1 MSTAIHGAPA
11 ASVVIPA
18 FNAARDIAAA
28 IESVF
33 AQTFTDYEVIVVND
47 GSSDNLASAIRPFQ
61 HRLIYIEQPNRGA
74 AAARN
79 AGIRTARGR
88 YVAFLDADD
97 VWQSGF
103 LDRQIRYLESRP
115 ACDLVYSDA
124 LISGESPLAGQRF
137 MKGAP
142 SKGPVTLVSLLN
154 LQCHVLLSTVV
165 ARRATLLRV
174 GLFDESIRRGHDFEL
189 WCRMTLHGAALE
201 YHREVLA
208 EHRARL
214 SGLTGDTLSE
224 LQRPVD
230 VLTRFGR
237 REDLPPEARLALRL
251 CLKRSIDAIEVE
263 MGKQRLIEGNFPA
276 ARFHLSAARRPP
288 FKVRLA
294 RLGLRVAPALVRRL
308 YTALRRP
315 QAHPGLA

>member
-18 FNAARDIAAA
+18 FNAACDIAAA
-28 IESVF
+28 LESVF

-47 GSSDNLASAIRPFQ
+47 GSADNLAAAIRPFQ

-97 VWQSGF
+97 VWQSVF

-124 LISGESPLAGQRF
+124 LISGESALAGQRF

-154 LQCHVLLSTVV
+154 LQCNVLLSTVV
-165 ARRATLLRV
+165 ARRAALVRV
-174 GLFDESIRRGHDFEL
+174 GLFDESIRRGHDFDL
-189 WCRMTLHGAALE
+189 WLRMTTARRNARIPPRGSRRAPGQAQWPDRRHAQRAPASGRPADAFRAARGSAGRRPTGAASVSEALD
-201 YHREVLA
+201 R
-208 EHRARL
+208 RDR
-214 SGLTGDTLSE
+214 SGNG
-224 LQRPVD
+224 
-230 VLTRFGR
+230 
-237 REDLPPEARLALRL
+237 
-251 CLKRSIDAIEVE
+251 
-263 MGKQRLIEGNFPA
+263 
-276 ARFHLSAARRPP
+276 
-288 FKVRLA
+288 
-294 RLGLRVAPALVRRL
+294 
-308 YTALRRP
+308 
-315 QAHPGLA
+315 

>member
-11 ASVVIPA
+11 VSVVIPA

-28 IESVF
+28 LESVF

-47 GSSDNLASAIRPFQ
+47 GSADNLAAAIRPFQ

-79 AGIRTARGR
+79 AGIRTARGS

-97 VWQSGF
+97 LWYSVF
-103 LDRQIRYLESRP
+103 LERQIQYLEARP

-124 LISGESPLAGQRF
+124 LVSGESALAGQRF

-154 LQCHVLLSTVV
+154 LQCNVPLSTVV
-165 ARRATLLRV
+165 VRRAALVQV

-189 WCRMTLHGAALE
+189 WLRMTMHGATLE

-208 EHRARL
+208 ERRARL
-214 SGLTGDTLSE
+214 SGLSGDTLSE
-224 LQRPVD
+224 LQRPVGL
-230 VLTRFGR
+230 LTRFGR
-237 REDLPPEARLALRL
+237 REDLPGDARLALRR

-263 MGKQRLIEGNFPA
+263 MGKRRLIEGNFPA
-276 ARFHLSAARRPP
+276 ARHHLCAARRPP

-294 RLGLRVAPALVRRL
+294 RLGLRVAPVLVRRL
-308 YTALRRP
+308 YTAMRRS
-315 QAHPGLA
+315 QVARLA